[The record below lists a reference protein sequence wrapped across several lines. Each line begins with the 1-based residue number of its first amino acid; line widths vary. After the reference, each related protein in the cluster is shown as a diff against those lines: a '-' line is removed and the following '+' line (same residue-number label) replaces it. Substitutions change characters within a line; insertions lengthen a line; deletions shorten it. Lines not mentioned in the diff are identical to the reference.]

1 MNNLFKALLVV
12 FLLVISLY
20 QVKCDNMP
28 VKFFKITSLSSL
40 SLIDSILVNPNSLE
54 LLVNDT
60 SNFRIYKSSLIS
72 KNGYLLKLIDY
83 LKINKFNEYFI
94 DRFGGEGFK
103 DSTETISEKMYIEI
117 YSKKNREQVYIF
129 LDIILPEKQWKINDI
144 IIKRSESINNHD

>member
-1 MNNLFKALLVV
+1 
-12 FLLVISLY
+12 
-20 QVKCDNMP
+20 
-28 VKFFKITSLSSL
+28 
-40 SLIDSILVNPNSLE
+40 
-54 LLVNDT
+54 
-60 SNFRIYKSSLIS
+60 LIS

-129 LDIILPEKQWKINDI
+129 LDIILPEKQLKINDI